1 MVRIGLWGSLRYF
14 AQAPSIFIAW
24 NNSQAQNGDIH
35 AQSLAQYRYTYI
47 YICLLSTSLSSLS
60 FRAQLAL
67 IILIAGRRDDKSLQD
82 GYLL

>member
-1 MVRIGLWGSLRYF
+1 MVTFTHKALLST
-14 AQAPSIFIAW
+14 
-24 NNSQAQNGDIH
+24 DIH
-35 AQSLAQYRYTYI
+35 I